1 MRCDTNKTT
10 GETVLTVFR
19 IYEILLMEFIATDI
33 PDVLLLKPKVHRDKR
48 GFFLE
53 TYRYQLLKKQGLDIR
68 FVQDNLS
75 KSQKGTV
82 RGLHYQIEQ
91 QQDKLVMVMEGSIL
105 DVAVDLR
112 QSSNTF
118 GTVTTA
124 ELSAENKHQLFI
136 PKGFAHGFSVLSDE
150 ALVYYKCSDY
160 YYPQGERGLRWNDP
174 ELDIDWRV
182 SDPIV
187 SEKDQQQPLLKEIS
201 NKDLFE

>member
-1 MRCDTNKTT
+1 MEII
-10 GETVLTVFR
+10 ETK
-19 IYEILLMEFIATDI
+19 I
-33 PDVLLLKPKVHRDKR
+33 PDVLLLKPEVYRDDR

-53 TYRYQLLKKQGLDIR
+53 TYRESHLAERGIDVH

-91 QQDKLVMVMEGSIL
+91 QQDKLLMVMQGTIL

-112 QSSNTF
+112 KDSPTF
-118 GTVTTA
+118 GKYSAT
-124 ELSAENKHQLFI
+124 ELSSENKHQMFI

-160 YYPQGERGLRWNDP
+160 YLPEGERGLLWNDP
-174 ELDIDWRV
+174 QLGIDWKV
-182 SDPIV
+182 DSPTI
-187 SEKDQQQPLLKEIS
+187 SEKDQHQPTLNEIP
-201 NKDLFE
+201 NKDLF